1 VLTTTPGPSAPE
13 LASRLRL
20 AITRTARR
28 LRQDAGPGLSPTQ
41 AAALST
47 IDRVG
52 PLTPSELARI
62 EQVQRP
68 TISRV
73 TARLGQAGLIERM
86 PDELDG
92 RGARLRVSPEG
103 RRTLRELRSRKTAY
117 LAERL
122 ERLDPEEQAILAQAS
137 ELLERMLEDEGK

>member
-1 VLTTTPGPSAPE
+1 VLTTSGPSVPE

-20 AITRTARR
+20 VITRTARR
-28 LRQDAGPGLSPTQ
+28 LRQQSDPALSPTQ
-41 AAALST
+41 AAALAT
-47 IDRVG
+47 IERAG

-62 EQVQRP
+62 ERVQRP

-73 TARLGQAGLIERM
+73 TARLGQAGLLERL

-92 RGARLRVSPEG
+92 RGARLRVTPAG
-103 RRTLRELRSRKTAY
+103 GRTLRELRNRKTAY

-122 ERLDPEEQAILAQAS
+122 ERLDPEDRAVLAQAS
-137 ELLERMLEDEGK
+137 GLLERLLEDEGE

>member
-1 VLTTTPGPSAPE
+1 VLTTPAPSVPE

-28 LRQDAGPGLSPTQ
+28 LRQDSAPGLSPTQ
-41 AAALST
+41 AAALAT
-47 IDRVG
+47 IERVG

-62 EQVQRP
+62 ERVQRP

-92 RGARLRVSPEG
+92 RGARLRLTPEG
-103 RRTLRELRSRKTAY
+103 RRTLLGLRSRKTAY

-137 ELLERMLEDEGK
+137 ELLERMLEDGGE

>member
-1 VLTTTPGPSAPE
+1 VLTTPGPSAPE

-41 AAALST
+41 ASALST
-47 IDRVG
+47 IERVG

-73 TARLGQAGLIERM
+73 SARLGQAGLIERV

-92 RGARLRVSPEG
+92 RGARLRVTPEG
-103 RRTLRELRSRKTAY
+103 RRTLRALRGRKTAY

-122 ERLDPEEQAILAQAS
+122 EQLDPEEQAILAQAS
-137 ELLERMLEDEGK
+137 ELLERMLEDGRE

>member
-1 VLTTTPGPSAPE
+1 MLTTPAPSVPE

-28 LRQDAGPGLSPTQ
+28 LRQDSAPGLSPTQ
-41 AAALST
+41 AAVLAT
-47 IDRVG
+47 IERVG

-62 EQVQRP
+62 ERVQRP

-92 RGARLRVSPEG
+92 RGARLRLTPEG
-103 RRTLRELRSRKTAY
+103 RRTLLGLRSRKTAY

-122 ERLDPEEQAILAQAS
+122 EWLDPEEQAILAQAS
-137 ELLERMLEDEGK
+137 EVLERMLEDGGE

>member
-1 VLTTTPGPSAPE
+1 MLTTSDPSVPE

-20 AITRTARR
+20 VITRTARR
-28 LRQDAGPGLSPTQ
+28 LRQQSDPGLSPTQ
-41 AAALST
+41 AAALAT
-47 IDRVG
+47 IERTG

-62 EQVQRP
+62 ERVQRP

-73 TARLGQAGLIERM
+73 TARLGQAGLLERL

-92 RGARLRVSPEG
+92 RGARLRVTPEG
-103 RRTLRELRSRKTAY
+103 RRTLRALRNRKTAY

-122 ERLDPEEQAILAQAS
+122 EQLDPEDRAVLARAS
-137 ELLERMLEDEGK
+137 GLLERLLEVEVE

>member
-1 VLTTTPGPSAPE
+1 MLTTPGPSVPE

-28 LRQDAGPGLSPTQ
+28 LRQDSAPGLSPTQ
-41 AAALST
+41 AAALAT
-47 IDRVG
+47 IERSG

-62 EQVQRP
+62 ERVQRP

-73 TARLGQAGLIERM
+73 TARLGQAGLIERV

-92 RGARLRVSPEG
+92 RGARLRLTPEG
-103 RRTLRELRSRKTAY
+103 GRTLRELRSRKTAY

-137 ELLERMLEDEGK
+137 EVLERMLEDGGE

>member
-1 VLTTTPGPSAPE
+1 VLTTSDPSVPE

-20 AITRTARR
+20 VVTRTARR
-28 LRQDAGPGLSPTQ
+28 LRQQSDPGLSPTQ
-41 AAALST
+41 AAALAT
-47 IDRVG
+47 IERAG

-62 EQVQRP
+62 ERVQRP

-73 TARLGQAGLIERM
+73 TARLGQAGLLERL

-92 RGARLRVSPEG
+92 RGARLRVTPEG
-103 RRTLRELRSRKTAY
+103 RRTLRALRNRKTAY

-122 ERLDPEEQAILAQAS
+122 ERLDPQDRAVLARAS
-137 ELLERMLEDEGK
+137 GLLERLLEDDSE

>member
-1 VLTTTPGPSAPE
+1 VLTTSDPSVPE

-20 AITRTARR
+20 VVTRTARR
-28 LRQDAGPGLSPTQ
+28 LRQQSDPGLSPTQ
-41 AAALST
+41 AAALAT
-47 IDRVG
+47 IERAG

-62 EQVQRP
+62 ERVQRP

-73 TARLGQAGLIERM
+73 TARLGEAGLLERL

-92 RGARLRVSPEG
+92 RGARLRVTPEG
-103 RRTLRELRSRKTAY
+103 RRTLRALRNRKTAY

-122 ERLDPEEQAILAQAS
+122 ERLDPEDRAVLARAS
-137 ELLERMLEDEGK
+137 GLLERLLEDEDE

>member
-1 VLTTTPGPSAPE
+1 VLTTPAPSVPE

-20 AITRTARR
+20 AVTRTARR
-28 LRQDAGPGLSPTQ
+28 LRQDSAAGLSPTQ
-41 AAALST
+41 AAALAT
-47 IDRVG
+47 IERAG

-62 EQVQRP
+62 ERVQRP

-92 RGARLRVSPEG
+92 RGARLRLTPEG
-103 RRTLRELRSRKTAY
+103 QRTQQELRGRKTAY

-122 ERLDPEEQAILAQAS
+122 ERLDPAEQAILAQAS
-137 ELLERMLEDEGK
+137 ELLERMLEDGGE

>member
-1 VLTTTPGPSAPE
+1 MLTTSSPSVPE

-28 LRQDAGPGLSPTQ
+28 LRQESDPALSPTQ
-41 AAALST
+41 AATLGT
-47 IDRVG
+47 IERAG

-62 EQVQRP
+62 ERVQRP

-73 TARLGQAGLIERM
+73 TARLGQAGLIERL

-92 RGARLRVSPEG
+92 RGARLRLTEEG
-103 RRTLRELRSRKTAY
+103 RRTLRGLRSRKTTS
-117 LAERL
+117 
-122 ERLDPEEQAILAQAS
+122 LAQAS
-137 ELLERMLEDEGK
+137 ELLERLLEDGGE

>member
-1 VLTTTPGPSAPE
+1 MLTASGPSAPE

-28 LRQDAGPGLSPTQ
+28 LRQESDSALSPTQ
-41 AAALST
+41 AAVLAT
-47 IDRVG
+47 IERTG

-62 EQVQRP
+62 ERVQRP

-73 TARLGQAGLIERM
+73 TARLGQAGLLERL

-92 RGARLRVSPEG
+92 RGARLRLTPEG
-103 RRTLRELRSRKTAY
+103 RRTLRGLRGRKTAY
-117 LAERL
+117 LTDGL
-122 ERLDPEEQAILAQAS
+122 GRLDPEERAVLAQAS
-137 ELLERMLEDEGK
+137 ELLERLLEDGGE

>member
-1 VLTTTPGPSAPE
+1 MLTTSDPSVPE

-20 AITRTARR
+20 VITRSARR
-28 LRQDAGPGLSPTQ
+28 LRQQSDPALSPTQ
-41 AAALST
+41 AAALAT
-47 IDRVG
+47 IERAG

-62 EQVQRP
+62 ERVQRP

-73 TARLGQAGLIERM
+73 TARLGQAGLLERL

-92 RGARLRVSPEG
+92 RGVRLRVTPEG
-103 RRTLRELRSRKTAY
+103 RRTLRELRNRKTAY

-122 ERLDPEEQAILAQAS
+122 ERLDPEDRAALAQAS
-137 ELLERMLEDEGK
+137 ALLERLLEDEGE

>member
-1 VLTTTPGPSAPE
+1 VLTTSDPSVPE

-20 AITRTARR
+20 VVTRTARR
-28 LRQDAGPGLSPTQ
+28 LRQQSDPGLSPTQ
-41 AAALST
+41 AAALAT
-47 IDRVG
+47 IERAG

-62 EQVQRP
+62 ERVQRP

-73 TARLGQAGLIERM
+73 TARLRQAGLLERL

-92 RGARLRVSPEG
+92 RGARLRVTPEG
-103 RRTLRELRSRKTAY
+103 RRTLRALRNRKTAY

-122 ERLDPEEQAILAQAS
+122 ERLDPEDRAVLARAS
-137 ELLERMLEDEGK
+137 GLLERLLENEGE

>member
-1 VLTTTPGPSAPE
+1 VLTTSDPSVPE

-20 AITRTARR
+20 VITRTARR
-28 LRQDAGPGLSPTQ
+28 LRQQSDPGLSPTQ
-41 AAALST
+41 AAALAT
-47 IDRVG
+47 IERAG

-73 TARLGQAGLIERM
+73 TARLGQAGLLERL

-92 RGARLRVSPEG
+92 RGARLRVTPEG
-103 RRTLRELRSRKTAY
+103 RRTLRALRNRKTAY

-122 ERLDPEEQAILAQAS
+122 ERLDPEDRAVLARAS
-137 ELLERMLEDEGK
+137 GLLERLLEDDGE

>member
-1 VLTTTPGPSAPE
+1 VLTTPGPSAPE

-47 IDRVG
+47 IERAG

-73 TARLGQAGLIERM
+73 SARLGQAGLIVRM

-92 RGARLRVSPEG
+92 RGARLRVTPEG
-103 RRTLRELRSRKTAY
+103 RRTLRALRSRKTAY

-122 ERLDPEEQAILAQAS
+122 ERLDPDEQAILAQAS
-137 ELLERMLEDEGK
+137 ELLERMLEDEGE

>member
-1 VLTTTPGPSAPE
+1 
-13 LASRLRL
+13 
-20 AITRTARR
+20 
-28 LRQDAGPGLSPTQ
+28 
-41 AAALST
+41 
-47 IDRVG
+47 VG

-62 EQVQRP
+62 ERVQRP

-92 RGARLRVSPEG
+92 RGARLRLTPEG
-103 RRTLRELRSRKTAY
+103 RRTLRGLRSRKTAY

-122 ERLDPEEQAILAQAS
+122 ERLDPEERAILAQAS
-137 ELLERMLEDEGK
+137 ELLERMLEDGGE

>member
-1 VLTTTPGPSAPE
+1 VLTTSSPSVPE

-28 LRQDAGPGLSPTQ
+28 LRQESDPALSPTQ
-41 AAALST
+41 AATLGT
-47 IDRVG
+47 IERAG

-62 EQVQRP
+62 ERVQRP

-73 TARLGQAGLIERM
+73 TARLGQAGLIERL

-92 RGARLRVSPEG
+92 RGARLRLTEEG
-103 RRTLRELRSRKTAY
+103 RRTLRGLRSRKTTS
-117 LAERL
+117 
-122 ERLDPEEQAILAQAS
+122 LAQAS
-137 ELLERMLEDEGK
+137 ELLERLLEDGGE

>member
-1 VLTTTPGPSAPE
+1 MLTTSGPSAPE

-20 AITRTARR
+20 AITRTARL
-28 LRQDAGPGLSPTQ
+28 LRQQSDPALSPTQ
-41 AAALST
+41 AAALAT
-47 IDRVG
+47 IEHSG

-62 EQVQRP
+62 ERVQRP

-92 RGARLRVSPEG
+92 RGARLGVTPEG
-103 RRTLRELRSRKTAY
+103 RRTLRALRSRKTAY

-122 ERLDPEEQAILAQAS
+122 ERLDPEEQAILAHAS
-137 ELLERMLEDEGK
+137 ELLERMLEDGGE

>member
-1 VLTTTPGPSAPE
+1 MLTTSDPSVPE

-20 AITRTARR
+20 VITRTARR
-28 LRQDAGPGLSPTQ
+28 LRQQSDPGLSPTQ
-41 AAALST
+41 AAALAT
-47 IDRVG
+47 IERTG

-62 EQVQRP
+62 ERVQRP

-73 TARLGQAGLIERM
+73 TARLGQAGLLERL

-92 RGARLRVSPEG
+92 RGARLRVTPEG
-103 RRTLRELRSRKTAY
+103 RRTLRALRNRKTAY

-122 ERLDPEEQAILAQAS
+122 ERLDPEDRAVLARAS
-137 ELLERMLEDEGK
+137 GLLERLLEDEGE